1 VSTLLWR
8 LVSIILNIDAPLQRG
23 TPDRRIGLAIADF
36 RRAFVPGEITMLE
49 MVRMSAIGTKRTSLF
64 APHMSAI
71 GGKADMAWRNRINT
85 TDPFILRLAVALT
98 NAVTVNR
105 AKGALED
112 AMISL
117 EDCIAFSGLD
127 KNEVE
132 AISEHEHIPEIAA
145 AALANYLLK
154 QPNGGEAIRTMIID
168 DIHKALEAGRVK
180 HAQELFMALR
190 HFLDEHPEARAAVKV

>member
-1 VSTLLWR
+1 
-8 LVSIILNIDAPLQRG
+8 
-23 TPDRRIGLAIADF
+23 
-36 RRAFVPGEITMLE
+36 
-49 MVRMSAIGTKRTSLF
+49 
-64 APHMSAI
+64 
-71 GGKADMAWRNRINT
+71 MAWRNRINT

-127 KNEVE
+127 KNEVDD

-154 QPNGGEAIRTMIID
+154 
-168 DIHKALEAGRVK
+168 
-180 HAQELFMALR
+180 
-190 HFLDEHPEARAAVKV
+190 